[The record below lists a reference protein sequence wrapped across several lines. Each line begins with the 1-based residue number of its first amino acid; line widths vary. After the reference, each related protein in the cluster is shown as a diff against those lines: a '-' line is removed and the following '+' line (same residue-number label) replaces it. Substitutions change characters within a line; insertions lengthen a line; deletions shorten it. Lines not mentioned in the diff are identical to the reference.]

1 MANDSARELVVLMTR
16 GTDHELSS
24 VGFTIANGAIT
35 SGLKVYMFLTSSAVD
50 LARRGAVDTT
60 QVNPLDP
67 LKKQVDDF
75 LARGGVIWACP
86 PCVKSRGYTEESFIP
101 GVVIQGASAVHE
113 RLKAGA
119 ASLSF

>member
-1 MANDSARELVVLMTR
+1 MAETRELVVLMTR

-24 VGFTIANGAIT
+24 VGFTVANGAIT
-35 SGLKVYMFLTSSAVD
+35 SGMQVYMFLTSSAVD
-50 LARRGAVDTT
+50 LARKGAVDAT

-67 LKKQVDDF
+67 LRKLVQDF
-75 LARGGVIWACP
+75 VARGGTIWACP
-86 PCVKSRGYTEESFIP
+86 PCVQARGYRQEDFVE
-101 GVVIQGASAVHE
+101 GVKIQGASAVHE